1 MARAVMFDHY
11 GDADVLTVRE
21 VPIPEPAAGQVRL
34 QVRAASVN
42 PIDWKVRSG
51 AYSDGSPLA
60 EPVAVGSDVAGV
72 VDAVG
77 SDVDGIAVGDE
88 MLGAAVGGA
97 YADYALADSAAI
109 VPKPPALPWPVAGS
123 LAVIGTTAYRT
134 LRQLDAHAGQSILV
148 HGASGG
154 VGRFAVQLAKLWG
167 LTVIGTAGPSRLDDL
182 RELGVQAVAYGDGWE
197 GRVRAVLPAPD
208 RQVDLVLDTTGKGM
222 LAGSLRLVESA
233 AQVLTIADPDAAKL
247 GVRFSSGSDAD
258 GQADSLQAVV
268 RAVADDGVS
277 VPIAATFPLER
288 AADAHRLSEA
298 GHAGGKI
305 VLLPQERA

>member
-1 MARAVMFDHY
+1 
-11 GDADVLTVRE
+11 
-21 VPIPEPAAGQVRL
+21 
-34 QVRAASVN
+34 
-42 PIDWKVRSG
+42 
-51 AYSDGSPLA
+51 
-60 EPVAVGSDVAGV
+60 
-72 VDAVG
+72 
-77 SDVDGIAVGDE
+77 
-88 MLGAAVGGA
+88 
-97 YADYALADSAAI
+97 
-109 VPKPPALPWPVAGS
+109 
-123 LAVIGTTAYRT
+123 
-134 LRQLDAHAGQSILV
+134 
-148 HGASGG
+148 